1 MIGCSPTQRESNPK
15 ASAFCATTAG
25 SIGCGLGDRKIPMFM
40 GTSFQI
46 GEVESTGQAVWMTAY
61 TTPRG
66 SNGKT
71 PLLQNT

>member
-1 MIGCSPTQRESNPK
+1 
-15 ASAFCATTAG
+15 
-25 SIGCGLGDRKIPMFM
+25 MFM